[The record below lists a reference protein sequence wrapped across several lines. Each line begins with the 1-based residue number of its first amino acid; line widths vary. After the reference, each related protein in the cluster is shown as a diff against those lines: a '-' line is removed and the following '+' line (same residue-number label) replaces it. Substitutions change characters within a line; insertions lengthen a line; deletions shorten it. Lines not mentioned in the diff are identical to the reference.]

1 MPIQQFNEADF
12 DEKYDKYSKLIY
24 RTAYHYL
31 LNIDSAEDITQ
42 EVFVKLLTSNKN
54 FNEEE
59 HEKAWLLRVTINLCK
74 NVLKSKSNKNL
85 SINDEIQIVDNSF
98 EDNSIS
104 KIDMKRQIENLL
116 PMQRTVIYLRY
127 FEGLSIRE
135 ISKIT
140 KINQNTVKSHIKRAK
155 TNLKNNIEKEHNI
168 WITLIM

>member
-140 KINQNTVKSHIKRAK
+140 KISQNTVKSHIKRAK

-168 WITLIM
+168 